1 MSLSAWPRLQTQ
13 RSASRVSAQ
22 MLKPLPGGRMSG
34 NFAKYGSQYTM
45 DFLPLAEKMTKV
57 IGGECS
63 VLTSAYGSCTY
74 RLESIQHPVSFE
86 QRLSHLCR
94 LLTKFR
100 FSAQSVNETS
110 PLLQRGQRR
119 LYAASCLSFSP
130 ELPRLNMYCFEQ
142 MSKCLSLSRMP
153 YGYGNIQPHLS
164 LPHFCR
170 RRYQTS

>member
-1 MSLSAWPRLQTQ
+1 
-13 RSASRVSAQ
+13 

-45 DFLPLAEKMTKV
+45 DFLPLAEKNSKV
-57 IGGECS
+57 IGGECR

-74 RLESIQHPVSFE
+74 RFESIQHPVSFE
-86 QRLSHLCR
+86 QWLSHLCR
-94 LLTKFR
+94 LLTEFR

-110 PLLQRGQRR
+110 HLVQRGQRR
-119 LYAASCLSFSP
+119 LYAASRNSFSP
-130 ELPRLNMYCFEQ
+130 ELRLLDMYCFKQ
-142 MSKCLSLSRMP
+142 MSTCLSLSWIP
-153 YGYGNIQPHLS
+153 DGYGNIQRHLS

>member
-1 MSLSAWPRLQTQ
+1 
-13 RSASRVSAQ
+13 

-45 DFLPLAEKMTKV
+45 DFLPLAEKNSKV
-57 IGGECS
+57 IGGECR

-74 RLESIQHPVSFE
+74 RFESIQHPVSFE

-110 PLLQRGQRR
+110 HLVQRGQRR
-119 LYAASCLSFSP
+119 LYAASRNSFSP
-130 ELPRLNMYCFEQ
+130 ELRLLDMYCFKQ
-142 MSKCLSLSRMP
+142 MSTCLSLSWIP
-153 YGYGNIQPHLS
+153 DGYGNIQRHLS